1 MLKQRIEDGVMI
13 VTLENGKTNS
23 LTRETLQKLQAVV
36 KEVNGSESL
45 KGIVLTGEGRFFSS
59 GFDLP
64 MFLSFKDPGDAAD
77 FIGYADE
84 VLLDLFTCDKPVV
97 CAMNGHSAA
106 GGLILA
112 MASDYRLVK
121 NHPKIKLGM
130 SEIKIG
136 VPLSVAQGAVMRFGL
151 DSDKRFRDVM
161 YFGEMVDPET
171 ARAME
176 MVDEVVEEADLIARA
191 KEIVALWIDTPNR
204 PFTLLKRKLKAGVVK
219 EIREDLAEG
228 SWKGAM
234 DCFFK
239 EEVRQVLAFVQSTM
253 E

>member
-1 MLKQRIEDGVMI
+1 MLQQRIEDGVMI

-23 LTRETLQKLQAVV
+23 ITRETLALLQKIVG
-36 KEVNGSESL
+36 EVNETESV

-64 MFLSFKDPGDAAD
+64 MFLSFKDRDEAVD
-77 FIGYADE
+77 FIAYADE
-84 VLLDLFTCDKPVV
+84 VLLSLFTCSKPVV

-136 VPLSVAQGAVMRFGL
+136 VPLSVAQSSVMRFGL
-151 DSDKRFRDVM
+151 DSDRIFRDVM
-161 YFGEMVDPET
+161 YFGEMMDVTKAD
-171 ARAME
+171 E
-176 MVDEVVEEADLIARA
+176 MGIVDEVVEEEALLSRA

-204 PFTLLKRKLKAGVVK
+204 PFTPLKKRLKEGVVK
-219 EIREDLAEG
+219 EVRESMAEVD
-228 SWKGAM
+228 WKSAL

-239 EEVRQVLAFVQSTM
+239 EEVRQVLQFVQSTM